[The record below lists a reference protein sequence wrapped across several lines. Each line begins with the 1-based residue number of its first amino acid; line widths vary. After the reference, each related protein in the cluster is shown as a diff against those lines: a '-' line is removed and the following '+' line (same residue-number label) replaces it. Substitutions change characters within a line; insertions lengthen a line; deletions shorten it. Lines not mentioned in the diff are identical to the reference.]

1 MSKYPFELNTPR
13 IATIVFLL
21 LGLGACS
28 PEARPERTREQL
40 FEARAKA
47 DQANQEAAKALLARF
62 LARAKVQYDDYAA
75 GRRAQPPTVDLLVI
89 SGGGDWG
96 AFGAGF
102 LKGWRNIQ
110 ADSALAKPDF
120 AAVTG
125 VSTGALIAPFAFLNT
140 DEATSRIADLY
151 RNPKS
156 DWVQW
161 RGSLYFL
168 PSHISLAEVP
178 GLERELRTYVT
189 DDLIRKIAARGADGR
204 VLAVNTTD
212 VDNGGPRVFDLVD
225 EAARA
230 NKTGNY
236 ERFRQIMLASAGI
249 PGVFP
254 ARIIDDVMYVDGGAT
269 GNIIF
274 GGRLDEQD
282 SFPAMWKKAYPDLKM
297 PTVRYWVIFN
307 NQLRPQP
314 QVTKAS
320 WVAVVQRSM
329 ETGTR
334 ASTTTAM
341 RQLFGMAEV
350 ARLKQ
355 NADVQVRVVSIPDGW
370 APPNPGSFDKQ
381 TMNNLADLG
390 ERMGA
395 DPASWKTD
403 IP

>member
-1 MSKYPFELNTPR
+1 
-13 IATIVFLL
+13 
-21 LGLGACS
+21 
-28 PEARPERTREQL
+28 
-40 FEARAKA
+40 
-47 DQANQEAAKALLARF
+47 
-62 LARAKVQYDDYAA
+62 
-75 GRRAQPPTVDLLVI
+75 
-89 SGGGDWG
+89 
-96 AFGAGF
+96 
-102 LKGWRNIQ
+102 
-110 ADSALAKPDF
+110 
-120 AAVTG
+120 
-125 VSTGALIAPFAFLNT
+125 
-140 DEATSRIADLY
+140 
-151 RNPKS
+151 
-156 DWVQW
+156 
-161 RGSLYFL
+161 
-168 PSHISLAEVP
+168 LAEVP
-178 GLERELRTYVT
+178 GLERELRTDVS
-189 DDLIRKIAARGADGR
+189 DELIQQIAARGADGR

-230 NKTGNY
+230 KKTGEY

-254 ARIIDDVMYVDGGAT
+254 ARIIDDVMYVDGGST

-282 SFPAMWKKAYPDLKM
+282 TFPAMWKKAYPDLKM

-334 ASTTTAM
+334 AATTTAM
-341 RQLFGMAEV
+341 RQLLAMAEI

-355 NADVQVRVVSIPDGW
+355 NADVQVRIVSIPEDW
-370 APPNPGSFDKQ
+370 VPPNQASFDKQ
-381 TMNNLADLG
+381 TMNSLVDLG

-395 DPASWKTD
+395 DPASWKTELPD
-403 IP
+403 